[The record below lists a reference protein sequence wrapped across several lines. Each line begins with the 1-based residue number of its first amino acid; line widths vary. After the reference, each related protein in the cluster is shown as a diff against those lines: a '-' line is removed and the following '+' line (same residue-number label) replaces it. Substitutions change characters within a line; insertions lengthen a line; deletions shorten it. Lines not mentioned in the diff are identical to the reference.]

1 MKIHNKNHPSIIFAG
16 SFSIDHII
24 RFKRLN
30 KPSLGGSVSYCS
42 LALSNYTQDAKI
54 GIISHIGKLNLKNS
68 LLEKIKNKNIDL
80 RGIKYSH
87 VKNTNFVLDYFDH
100 ARTLTLKSKSPN
112 LNFSDIPSEYLNY
125 PPAVFV
131 LVPLCNEISYEYVTQ
146 ILKQFPDT
154 YIGIDLQGFIRKID
168 EDGNVAYIYDKEIIF
183 NMKKV
188 INLIGDKLI
197 LKGSEEEMSLLA
209 GVCDDFDK
217 VMTHCNEY
225 NNNGIYIMTLGEKGS
240 MLTKKGEKIL
250 KIPAFKPRRVIDET
264 GAGDVYLSIF
274 LFEFIHSDKSWKSIE
289 KAAYLAS
296 AAASFL
302 VEKKGPSGFEAKKT
316 VLKRIEK
323 KRYIN

>member
-42 LALSNYTQDAKI
+42 LALSNYAQDAKI
-54 GIISHIGKLNLKNS
+54 GILSHIGKLNLKKS
-68 LLEKIKNKNIDL
+68 LLEKIENKNIDL
-80 RGIKYSH
+80 KGIKYSH

-100 ARTLTLKSKSPN
+100 GRTLTLKSKSPN
-112 LNFSDIPSEYLNY
+112 LNFSDIPLEYLKN

-154 YIGIDLQGFIRKID
+154 HIGIDLQGFIRKID
-168 EDGNVAYIYDKEIIF
+168 EYGKVAYIYDNEIIS
-183 NMKKV
+183 NMKKI

-209 GVCDDFDK
+209 GVYDDFEK
-217 VMTHCNEY
+217 VMTHCIEY

-302 VEKKGPSGFEAKKT
+302 VEKKGPSGFETKKA
-316 VLKRIEK
+316 VLKRMEK